1 MPSIQG
7 YTSIVDGRYAS
18 ATGSHEATGEGDATL
33 APQAIEDGTLDQLDT
48 SVLLTLSAYLIT
60 EAGAGG
66 PGAGPPGTGQRDIAI
81 DQRATWYLGTSLEVS
96 KVEVPD
102 ADARQDA
109 AAGTQIGLMA
119 PDGST
124 NWFHARAITPSTL
137 AITLP
142 RPVPSTAVLGQAHGT
157 PCSLGPPSIVAADG
171 SAFVADG
178 QLQDALVPS
187 HWEFTGFDGS
197 FAVFGN
203 RFAQGQLR
211 IESLQGRPSAHAW
224 IREVSGAPAEPTAA
238 TVFSPHGARVVRS
251 VAAIPGWS
259 ATWQPRHGTGD
270 HTDRPAGRYRPSRR
284 RPARTGGPHLEL
296 YTAAPSGRHGPVA
309 RGDSARLSLLPG
321 GSAGRPASSPGTR
334 LLGVRVISRRVSVGM
349 SATPRRREVTTPL
362 QQRPA
367 PEPGAAR

>member
-48 SVLLTLSAYLIT
+48 SVLLTPSAYLIT

-259 ATWQPRHGTGD
+259 ATWQPRHGTATTLTVQRDGIVQAVEV
-270 HTDRPAGRYRPSRR
+270 PPGRGVLTWS
-284 RPARTGGPHLEL
+284 
-296 YTAAPSGRHGPVA
+296 YTPPRLPVGIA
-309 RGDSARLSLLPG
+309 LSLAATALVFLLFLAAALAG
-321 GSAGRPASSPGTR
+321 LHHHRERGS
-334 LLGVRVISRRVSVGM
+334 
-349 SATPRRREVTTPL
+349 SAYV
-362 QQRPA
+362 
-367 PEPGAAR
+367 

>member
-7 YTSIVDGRYAS
+7 YSSIVDGNYAA
-18 ATGSHEATGEGDATL
+18 ATGAHQATGEGDATL
-33 APQAIEDGTLDQLDT
+33 APHAIGDGTLDQLDT

-60 EAGAGG
+60 RAGADG
-66 PGAGPPGTGQRDIAI
+66 PGPGPPGTGRRDIAM
-81 DQRATWYLGTSLEVS
+81 DQRATWYVGTSLEVS

-124 NWFHARAITPSTL
+124 NWFRARAITPSTL

-142 RPVPSTAVLGQAHGT
+142 RPVASTAVLGQAHGA
-157 PCSLGPPSIVAADG
+157 PCALGPPSIVAADG

-178 QLQDALVPS
+178 QLQNAVVPS
-187 HWEFTGFDGS
+187 HWEFAGFDGS

-203 RFAQGQLR
+203 GFVQGQLR
-211 IESLQGRPSAHAW
+211 IESLQGRSSADAW

-238 TVFSPHGARVVRS
+238 TVFSPHGTRVVRS

-259 ATWQPRHGTGD
+259 ATWQPRHGTATTLTVQRDDIVQAVDVPPGLGVL
-270 HTDRPAGRYRPSRR
+270 TWSYTTPRLPVGLALSLAAAALVFLFFLAAARKPAHSPASRTHVGGTPRAQAGTEPSR
-284 RPARTGGPHLEL
+284 
-296 YTAAPSGRHGPVA
+296 
-309 RGDSARLSLLPG
+309 
-321 GSAGRPASSPGTR
+321 
-334 LLGVRVISRRVSVGM
+334 
-349 SATPRRREVTTPL
+349 AT
-362 QQRPA
+362 
-367 PEPGAAR
+367 

>member
-1 MPSIQG
+1 MPRSLRRPSRTGRSTNSIPRSC
-7 YTSIVDGRYAS
+7 T
-18 ATGSHEATGEGDATL
+18 
-33 APQAIEDGTLDQLDT
+33 P
-48 SVLLTLSAYLIT
+48 SAYLIT

-124 NWFHARAITPSTL
+124 NWFRARAITPSTL

-142 RPVPSTAVLGQAHGT
+142 RPVASTAVLGQAHGA

-178 QLQDALVPS
+178 QLQNALVPS
-187 HWEFTGFDGS
+187 HWEFAGFDGS
-197 FAVFGN
+197 FAIFGN

-211 IESLQGRPSAHAW
+211 IESLQGRSSAHAW

-238 TVFSPHGARVVRS
+238 TVFSPHGTRVVRS

-259 ATWQPRHGTGD
+259 ATWQPRHGAATTLTVQRDGTVQAVD
-270 HTDRPAGRYRPSRR
+270 VPPGRGVLTWS
-284 RPARTGGPHLEL
+284 
-296 YTAAPSGRHGPVA
+296 YTPPRLPVGMA
-309 RGDSARLSLLPG
+309 LSLAATALVFLFFLAAALADLHQHRER
-321 GSAGRPASSPGTR
+321 GS
-334 LLGVRVISRRVSVGM
+334 
-349 SATPRRREVTTPL
+349 SAYV
-362 QQRPA
+362 
-367 PEPGAAR
+367 